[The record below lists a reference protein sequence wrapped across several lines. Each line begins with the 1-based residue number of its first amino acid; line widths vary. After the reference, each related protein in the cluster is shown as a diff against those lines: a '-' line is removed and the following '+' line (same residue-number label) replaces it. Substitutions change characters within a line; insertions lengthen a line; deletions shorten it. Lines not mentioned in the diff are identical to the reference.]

1 MLDFYFYQYYTTW
14 FLSCLNNIIY
24 FAALQSYDGFW
35 FDLVFNVCYYFLF
48 HRSIFFFFTGS
59 KDIKEWRLWP
69 EKNKHCLPVCL
80 SFFLVFR
87 FWKKGLRES
96 PRSSSRSA
104 RDAFR
109 LSCQVKHSSH
119 PLSIVSHCTNKIL
132 NFLVLVLAVS
142 SSFFF
147 FVHPFSFEPT
157 KKIA

>member
-1 MLDFYFYQYYTTW
+1 MLDFYFYQYHTI
-14 FLSCLNNIIY
+14 LVLNCLNNIIY
-24 FAALQSYDGFW
+24 YTALRSNDGFW

-48 HRSIFFFFTGS
+48 HRSIFFTGS

-109 LSCQVKHSSH
+109 WVVR
-119 PLSIVSHCTNKIL
+119 LSIPLIL
-132 NFLVLVLAVS
+132 LASSPIAQTRFLIFWFWFWRCRVRFS
-142 SSFFF
+142 SSFTLFLLNQQR
-147 FVHPFSFEPT
+147 
-157 KKIA
+157 K